1 MKQLTDDIIS
11 VIKSFQDGLKQY
23 LPALE
28 QEALQLI
35 NTKST
40 DKNTIE
46 NILDTILSLTG
57 FGVGDDLYI
66 KLLEYYKTVDAEGA
80 IFYWNE
86 YDKKGEE

>member
-1 MKQLTDDIIS
+1 MKQLTEDIIS
-11 VIKSFQDGLKQY
+11 VIKSFQDGLKQH

-35 NTKST
+35 KTKS
-40 DKNTIE
+40 KNKNIIE
-46 NILDTILSLTG
+46 NMLDTILSLSD

-80 IFYWNE
+80 AFYWNE
-86 YDKKGEE
+86 YDKKEEE